1 MTVLAAMA
9 QECSD
14 RCKLRDEYRSKL
26 RDEYVMTLVC
36 YFCRYRAVAGQ
47 CIRSLRIE
55 MHLLVLYHMQDL
67 PLSNY
72 ACEEDESKDVD
83 DCVGAL
89 SRVLAR

>member
-1 MTVLAAMA
+1 MV
-9 QECSD
+9 
-14 RCKLRDEYRSKL
+14 RC
-26 RDEYVMTLVC
+26 
-36 YFCRYRAVAGQ
+36 FCRYRALAGQ
-47 CIRSLRIE
+47 CVRSLRLE